1 MVTVKADPRV
11 ANIVHEVNKYAEK
24 FLDMDDNMLDVVVTY
39 MDNAIRTMESCVKD
53 LEASPMLSSQA
64 LKNQVP
70 FCKATFLKWNHN
82 TICHGW

>member
-1 MVTVKADPRV
+1 MTKNFQQENWFFDAMNSLPVWKILVTVKADPRV

-53 LEASPMLSSQA
+53 LEEKLGIT
-64 LKNQVP
+64 NVV
-70 FCKATFLKWNHN
+70 F
-82 TICHGW
+82 